1 MPLKIHNGTSLA
13 SRCPHVLSYAP
24 TYRAPYR
31 RHLLPST
38 GDKTNCSINNIIQ
51 SGQTTR
57 LTLCSSHWL
66 WKFHIKPRIPIWPKT
81 DIQKIILRARGW
93 EQLLSTGIKMSWFHT
108 FVSLFT
114 CWFRPLLIPPYINE
128 STETRARLH
137 AKVIDNV
144 SSVLCHIQ
152 QDTAGVWLFV
162 FDSFIHV
169 AWVCWQPLH
178 TASNF
183 SLLIVHLSFRK
194 RRSLLAHFSS
204 SCLLKWLVLQPSIM
218 ETSMWDKSIMCLC
231 NQGNMWWKWDT
242 HT

>member
-1 MPLKIHNGTSLA
+1 MCT
-13 SRCPHVLSYAP
+13 CPNIQ
-24 TYRAPYR
+24 APYR

-38 GDKTNCSINNIIQ
+38 GDTNCSIHNIIQ

-66 WKFHIKPRIPIWPKT
+66 WKFHNKPSIPIWQKQT
-81 DIQKIILRARGW
+81 FKIILRARGW
-93 EQLLSTGIKMSWFHT
+93 EQLLSTGIKMSLFHT
-108 FVSLFT
+108 FVSLYT
-114 CWFRPLLIPPYINE
+114 CWFRPLLIPPYLNE

-144 SSVLCHIQ
+144 SSVRCHIQ

-162 FDSFIHV
+162 FDSFMRV
-169 AWVCWQPLH
+169 AWVCRQPSIH
-178 TASNF
+178 SFQRF
-183 SLLIVHLSFRK
+183 SLLIVRLSFRK

-204 SCLLKWLVLQPSIM
+204 SCLLSWLVPQPSIRV
-218 ETSMWDKSIMCLC
+218 TSMWDKSIMCLC

-242 HT
+242 DT